1 MSTHTEVP
9 IAIPQTPYTP
19 AYPLTAPTLSP
30 LMIECFNLR
39 RTVKMLC
46 AIDMFF
52 SIIYSFYNPYFIIS
66 VLLAYMGYYGADKYK
81 SGLTLGYFIYITAD
95 WMLKIV
101 LYAYSLS
108 QNQVDP
114 QASAGW
120 WIFIIFSTLINIWI
134 SKIVFKFWRSLR
146 NIPVLELAT
155 LKSAQPVEY
164 HYVYW

>member
-9 IAIPQTPYTP
+9 VAIPTTPYTA
-19 AYPLTAPTLSP
+19 AYPLTPPSLSP

-46 AIDMFF
+46 AIDMCF
-52 SIIYSFYNPYFIIS
+52 SIIYSFYNPYFLLA

-81 SGLTLGYFIYITAD
+81 FGLTLGYFIYITTD
-95 WMLKIV
+95 WMLKIG
-101 LYAYSLS
+101 LYTYSLS

-114 QASAGW
+114 QATTGW

-134 SKIVFKFWRSLR
+134 SKIVFKFWRCLR
-146 NIPVLELAT
+146 NIPVLELGT
-155 LKSAQPVEY
+155 LKAAQPVEY